1 MKIYKKELEEM
12 TLTAQQQWENLTLA
26 DDFLFGK
33 IMSEPALCAEM
44 LRRIFPEIDV
54 GEINFYLHI

>member
-1 MKIYKKELEEM
+1 M